1 MTMTNKSMT
10 MTNIYNDND
19 KHLFDIMAT
28 SPKSTSVSAYIQ
40 MITQIQILVLISVI
54 FDVEVTFTGCQCG
67 FCFMYYKSIIFEV
80 PESTKVLTQN
90 IKLQMYYV

>member
-28 SPKSTSVSAYIQ
+28 RSKSTSVSAYIQ
-40 MITQIQILVLISVI
+40 MVTQNQTSVSVYIQMVTQIQILVMISVI
-54 FDVEVTFTGCQCG
+54 FDVEVTFTECECG

-80 PESTKVLTQN
+80 PV
-90 IKLQMYYV
+90 Y

>member
-28 SPKSTSVSAYIQ
+28 RSKSTSVSAYIQ
-40 MITQIQILVLISVI
+40 MVTQIQILVMISVI
-54 FDVEVTFTGCQCG
+54 FDVEVTFTECECG
-67 FCFMYYKSIIFEV
+67 FCFMYYKCIMFEV
-80 PESTKVLTQN
+80 PV
-90 IKLQMYYV
+90 Y

>member
-80 PESTKVLTQN
+80 PV
-90 IKLQMYYV
+90 Y

>member
-54 FDVEVTFTGCQCG
+54 FDVDVTFTGCQCG
-67 FCFMYYKSIIFEV
+67 FCFMYYKSIMFEV
-80 PESTKVLTQN
+80 RSTKVLTQN
-90 IKLQMYYV
+90 IKLQMYNV